1 MLERFLLLWLVLSSA
16 LAFAW
21 TRLLPG
27 VPDPFGKAISGIYLP
42 WLIVVTMFAIGW
54 MLPRDEIRQVAKRWP
69 MVLCGTAVQYLT
81 MPTLAYIVARLCGF
95 QGDLLIG
102 MVMVGAV
109 PGAMASNVLTLLA
122 RGNASFSVSL
132 TTLATLLSPLAVPLA
147 MQVFLHARPEING
160 QMLWNT
166 CRDLLT
172 QVVLPVLAGYSIG
185 QQFPRWEATARRVG
199 STVANLAI
207 LLIIAAVVGRNRDRI
222 DTLPMLL
229 LVALLVVN
237 LLGYTAG
244 WLVGSAIRLPV
255 SMRRALTL
263 EVGMQN
269 AGLGAVLATQLF
281 GERPEIALPPA
292 LYTFGCMLTGTVLAR
307 WWSTQPLED
316 VDKGDRH
323 GNNTVGSE
331 TARDND
337 VLASSVA
344 DQDASQ

>member
-1 MLERFLLLWLVLSSA
+1 
-16 LAFAW
+16 
-21 TRLLPG
+21 
-27 VPDPFGKAISGIYLP
+27 
-42 WLIVVTMFAIGW
+42 
-54 MLPRDEIRQVAKRWP
+54 
-69 MVLCGTAVQYLT
+69 
-81 MPTLAYIVARLCGF
+81 
-95 QGDLLIG
+95 
-102 MVMVGAV
+102 
-109 PGAMASNVLTLLA
+109 
-122 RGNASFSVSL
+122 
-132 TTLATLLSPLAVPLA
+132 
-147 MQVFLHARPEING
+147 
-160 QMLWNT
+160 
-166 CRDLLT
+166 
-172 QVVLPVLAGYSIG
+172 
-185 QQFPRWEATARRVG
+185 WEATARRVG

-222 DTLPMLL
+222 DTLPVLL

-331 TARDND
+331 TVRDND
-337 VLASSVA
+337 ALASSVA